1 MGDFSGSL
9 ASERKYLGGIA
20 AGDGKFRAIT
30 MNKTSILKTGLDLL
44 FYSGLS
50 NAFAAPCRGIGAIF
64 MLHHIHPGAD
74 EPGGFAPNAELEVTP
89 EFLAEVIRF
98 AKVSGYDL
106 ISLGD
111 AVERLKSGNSGER
124 PFAVFTIDDGY
135 RDNHEHAWPVFREL
149 NCPFTIFISPAITDG
164 VCELW
169 WRGLEALIAG
179 TPHLSVD
186 VGDQHF
192 ELDTLSDAQKTHAFD
207 KLYWPVRQLPE
218 QHQRAWIRT
227 ICADHGISMDALCR
241 SAAMTWDEV
250 RDIAS
255 DPLCTIGAHTI
266 NHYAVA
272 RLDPA
277 DVIAEAEQSR
287 DRIEQ
292 ELGTRP
298 DFFAYPYG
306 DETSAGPRDF
316 ELIRQAGF
324 TAAVTTRKGM
334 MFPEHKDHLTALP
347 RVSLNGGYQKL
358 RYVDV
363 LLSGTAFAIWNGFKR
378 VKAA

>member
-1 MGDFSGSL
+1 M
-9 ASERKYLGGIA
+9 
-20 AGDGKFRAIT
+20 
-30 MNKTSILKTGLDLL
+30 

-50 NAFAAPCRGIGAIF
+50 NAFAAPCRGVGAIF
-64 MLHHIHPGAD
+64 MLHHIRPGAD
-74 EPGGFAPNAELEVTP
+74 APDGFAPNSELEVTP
-89 EFLAEVIRF
+89 EFLSEVIRF
-98 AKVSGYDL
+98 AKNCGYDL
-106 ISLGD
+106 LSLGE
-111 AVERLKSGNSGER
+111 AVERLKTGNTGER

-135 RDNHEHAWPVFREL
+135 RDNLEHAWPVFKEL

-169 WRGLEALIAG
+169 WRGLEAVIAG

-186 VGDQHF
+186 VGERHF
-192 ELDTLSDAQKTHAFD
+192 ELDTLTDAQKSQAFD

-218 QHQRAWIRT
+218 LQQRAWVRSF
-227 ICADHGISMDALCR
+227 CWGHGVNIDALCR
-241 SAAMTWDEV
+241 STAMTWDEV
-250 RDIAS
+250 REIAA
-255 DPLCTIGAHTI
+255 DPLCTIGAHTV
-266 NHYAVA
+266 NHYAVS
-272 RLDPA
+272 RLEPA
-277 DVIAEAEQSR
+277 EVIAEAEQSR
-287 DRIEQ
+287 ARIED
-292 ELGTRP
+292 ELGSRP

-316 ELIRQAGF
+316 ELIREAGF

-334 MFPEHKDHLTALP
+334 MFPDHKDHLTALP